1 MLATLLAACRFH
13 EMLLGIDAELAAKA
27 REDGCPICGGRLHSA
42 RYPRKPHGRPVSV
55 RQKLG
60 PEHVL
65 RFSFCCVVDGC
76 RKRRTPPS
84 VRFLGRQLFLAAAM
98 IIAML
103 MRQRTA
109 DPVLNGPVL
118 NGEAERLSAVV
129 PVSPP
134 TISRWRRWWR
144 QSFTA
149 TAFWQTARAAFMPPV
164 EPERLPVAL
173 FERFRGDDTDRFIAL
188 LRFLGPITGGRD
200 QAC

>member
-1 MLATLLAACRFH
+1 MLTTLLADCRFH
-13 EMLLGIDAELAAKA
+13 EMLLGIDAELAAA
-27 REDGCPICGGRLHSA
+27 VRENGCPICGGRLHSA
-42 RYPRKPHGRPVSV
+42 RYPRKPHGRPVNV

-60 PEHVL
+60 PEHDL
-65 RFSFCCVVDGC
+65 RFSFCCAVDGC
-76 RKRRTPPS
+76 RKRKTPPS

-109 DPVLNGPVL
+109 DPVLDR
-118 NGEAERLSAVV
+118 EAERLSAVV
-129 PVSPP
+129 PVSAP

-149 TAFWQTARAAFMPPV
+149 TAFWQTARAAFMPPI

-173 FERFRGDDTDRFIAL
+173 FERFRGDDTDRCIAL
-188 LRFLGPITGGRD
+188 LRFLGPITGGRNR
-200 QAC
+200 AS